1 MQKRI
6 LLLGMLCLIG
16 LYSFTACS
24 GSKTVADNSKK
35 EKAEDYFDDSDQVAD
50 YFSEEEKKVFQKTEN
65 DTVSISGDETEYE
78 IIIID
83 PGFNVWLRS
92 IARPEGYYSQ
102 SFLEIRNQ
110 IYVINWNNRVLQP
123 QQFSPRLYELQINY
137 DPTIDYGYELNYKLY
152 NYFIYFQRKY
162 RQRLGPFVPRI

>member
-1 MQKRI
+1 M
-6 LLLGMLCLIG
+6 
-16 LYSFTACS
+16 
-24 GSKTVADNSKK
+24 
-35 EKAEDYFDDSDQVAD
+35 
-50 YFSEEEKKVFQKTEN
+50 VFQRTEN

-162 RQRLGPFVPRI
+162 GQRLGPFVPRI